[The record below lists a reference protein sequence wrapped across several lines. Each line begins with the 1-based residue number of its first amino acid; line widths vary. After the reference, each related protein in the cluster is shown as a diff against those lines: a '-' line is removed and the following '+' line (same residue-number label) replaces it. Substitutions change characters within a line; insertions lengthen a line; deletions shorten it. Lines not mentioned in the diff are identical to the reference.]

1 MSALRRQDSPPGE
14 TRRRLTP
21 ALTVVAAALVMCL
34 PLPLAWGVMPNL
46 ALLLVIIW
54 ASLQPRL
61 MPAWV
66 AFGVGLLL
74 DMLAGLPVGLSGLLF
89 ALAVVAVRLA
99 EARVEGHSLVV
110 DWAFA
115 TLIVVA
121 AHLVT
126 WQLHALLGRSVP
138 LAPLMVQAAM
148 TALAFPP
155 VAAMA
160 ARIQRRLVAGG
171 EL

>member
-1 MSALRRQDSPPGE
+1 MSTLRHRDSPPGE

-21 ALTVVAAALVMCL
+21 ALTVLAAALLMCL
-34 PLPLAWGVMPNL
+34 PLPLAWGVMPNF
-46 ALLLVIIW
+46 ALLFVIIW

-66 AFGVGLLL
+66 AFALGLLL
-74 DMLAGLPVGLSGLLF
+74 DMLAGLPIGLSALVF

-99 EARVEGHSLVV
+99 EARVEGHSLAV

-115 TLIVVA
+115 ALVILA
-121 AHLVT
+121 AHLLT
-126 WQLHALLGRSVP
+126 WQLHALVGRTVP
-138 LAPLMVQAAM
+138 LGPLLAQAAL

-155 VAAMA
+155 ATALA

-171 EL
+171 EP

>member
-1 MSALRRQDSPPGE
+1 MSSLRRDAGPPGE

-21 ALTVVAAALVMCL
+21 ALTVVTAALLMCL
-34 PLPLAWGVMPNL
+34 PLPLAWGAMPNL

-66 AFGVGLLL
+66 AFGTGLLL
-74 DMLAGLPVGLSGLLF
+74 DLLAGLPVGLSALLF

-99 EARVEGHSLVV
+99 EARVEGHSLAV

-115 TLIVVA
+115 ALIVLA
-121 AHLVT
+121 AHLLT

-138 LAPLMVQAAM
+138 LAPLIGQAAL

-155 VAAMA
+155 VAAIA
-160 ARIQRRLVAGG
+160 ARIQRRLVAAG